1 MLSKAAFAF
10 DPVDIILDLGRQSL
24 QARLSGG
31 GEIWPQLLTNQ
42 EGRLAIGRNEAVEHN
57 DDQHR
62 DKKDAHGAQ
71 HRARDTVEHADIVAG
86 ERIHEIAQK
95 HADEKANRD
104 EHQKQRDPG
113 LVRRYREL
121 AEYGSGQLRRQ
132 HDGDR
137 GGNQIGEYGGKAAQH
152 ARLEAH
158 DDGKDRD
165 GGDNGVEGI
174 HWNRSKRWMFFPD
187 GMIFGGRIMKK
198 LFIAAAI
205 IVAGTSAALAQGF
218 VYYGSPSGYVYQYS
232 PGYAVYGYA
241 PVYAGAYGTY
251 YAAPGYWY
259 GDFDDSDSSV
269 RQPNPHST
277 IRSVR

>member
-1 MLSKAAFAF
+1 
-10 DPVDIILDLGRQSL
+10 
-24 QARLSGG
+24 
-31 GEIWPQLLTNQ
+31 
-42 EGRLAIGRNEAVEHN
+42 
-57 DDQHR
+57 
-62 DKKDAHGAQ
+62 
-71 HRARDTVEHADIVAG
+71 
-86 ERIHEIAQK
+86 
-95 HADEKANRD
+95 
-104 EHQKQRDPG
+104 
-113 LVRRYREL
+113 
-121 AEYGSGQLRRQ
+121 
-132 HDGDR
+132 
-137 GGNQIGEYGGKAAQH
+137 
-152 ARLEAH
+152 
-158 DDGKDRD
+158 
-165 GGDNGVEGI
+165 
-174 HWNRSKRWMFFPD
+174 
-187 GMIFGGRIMKK
+187 MKK